1 MGVIKDGTISGV
13 LPNPQG
19 FLVHYPGYPS
29 SISRAVDTLGGIQ
42 GILKVPDKIHYIYAN
57 YDTAILSSH

>member
-13 LPNPQG
+13 LPEAKG

-29 SISRAVDTLGGIQ
+29 STSRAVDTLGGSQ
-42 GILKVPDKIHYIYAN
+42 GILKVLCKFC
-57 YDTAILSSH
+57 

>member
-13 LPNPQG
+13 IPEPQG
-19 FLVHYPGYPS
+19 FLVHYPAYPS

-42 GILKVPDKIHYIYAN
+42 GILKVCLTLISLYESN
-57 YDTAILSSH
+57 N

>member
-13 LPNPQG
+13 VPEPEG
-19 FLVHYPGYPS
+19 FLVHYPAYPS

-42 GILKVPDKIHYIYAN
+42 GILKVLLTLILL
-57 YDTAILSSH
+57 YD